1 MDNNKQVVQVFEGYI
16 ESLDKTT
23 NIGTVHLIDITE
35 PTNQDELA
43 EINFNQIN
51 KNIETV
57 EEGYMF
63 TWYIG
68 NILDEDGEIQNTF
81 NEFEFNL
88 SKWTEE
94 ELSQIRIEA
103 NKIHKRITW
112 E

>member
-35 PTNQDELA
+35 PTNPDELA

-68 NILDEDGEIQNTF
+68 NILDEDGETQKTF

-103 NKIHKRITW
+103 HEMHKRITW